1 MDVGAI
7 INKPASGATPAS
19 TSKAQENQDR
29 FLTLLVAQM
38 KNQDPM
44 NPMENAQLTTQIAQ
58 IQTVTGIEHLNDSI
72 GKMTQQSAAAQAMQG
87 VALIGHSVTMAGKQM
102 AIFSAHAEGSFEI
115 AGAADQIEV
124 EITTA
129 AGTVVDRISLGA
141 AGAGKHDFVW
151 DRAGIDPRA
160 ELNFNVVATR
170 GSKPVKVETFSR
182 DTVVAVNTQGGT
194 LGFQLASGRSVGYDA
209 ILTVD

>member
-1 MDVGAI
+1 MDVGAV
-7 INKPASGATPAS
+7 INPASTAS
-19 TSKAQENQDR
+19 QARTSKAQENQDR

-72 GKMTQQSAAAQAMQG
+72 GKLTQQSGAAQAMQG
-87 VALIGHSVTMAGKQM
+87 VALIGHNVTLAGKQM
-102 AIFSAHAEGSFEI
+102 AIFADHAEGSFKL
-115 AGAADQIEV
+115 AGPADQVDV

-129 AGTVVDRISLGA
+129 AGTVLERISLGA
-141 AGAGKHDFVW
+141 AGAGTHHFAW

-160 ELNFNVVATR
+160 ELNFNVIATR
-170 GSKPVKVETFSR
+170 GSTPVKVETFSR

-209 ILTVD
+209 ILSVD